1 MSDISQSS
9 IDILEAEK
17 IAARQRLLK
26 LPPNEAQEQVNQTL
40 HAELWRVEIDAP
52 WVDRLPRTNDPNA
65 EWLCDDSDHA

>member
-9 IDILEAEK
+9 IEHLEAEK

-26 LPPNEAQEQVNQTL
+26 LAPHEAQNQVNQTL
-40 HAELWRVEIDAP
+40 HAELWQVEIDAP

-65 EWLCDDSDHA
+65 ELLCDGCTDA